1 MSTETSRPSAPQ
13 PDRDTS
19 ESGGD
24 EPTISSGTFQAAIGR
39 SAAIWADLPAN
50 PQRYRV
56 LTGDRPTGSLHIGHL
71 FGSLDVNR
79 TAP

>member
-1 MSTETSRPSAPQ
+1 MSTEMPLPSAPQ

-19 ESGGD
+19 EPGGD

-39 SAAIWADLPAN
+39 SAALWADLPAN